1 MQASMR
7 AVLLGLA
14 CAAGATPVAA
24 QGIHPVLD
32 AKSGYVLGAP
42 VNGTWRDGQHVARQV
57 GAGRRYRVFGPAG
70 LLGTSTGTRAVSE
83 DVPCAETFGVELSPR
98 PEAAE
103 AEVAVDG
110 AWNVLP
116 RPVTRLSA
124 AAAAGYAGAV
134 RQILLQHGI
143 RSPVARVTGAARVD
157 LDGDGTEEVIVSA
170 FRSTGNG
177 TFTVGAG
184 DYSLVFVRKLVGGV
198 VRTIMLEQEYHPR
211 ARGETT
217 TNEYTIAGA
226 WDLDGNGGYEIV
238 IRASYY
244 EGGWMTLY
252 RIRGTTAQNL
262 VSAGCGA

>member
-1 MQASMR
+1 MRIYAR
-7 AVLLGLA
+7 AVLLVSA
-14 CAAGATPVAA
+14 CTCAAPATA

-42 VNGTWRDGQHVARQV
+42 VNGTWQDGRHVAGRV
-57 GAGRRYRVFGPAG
+57 GAGRRYRVFGSGG
-70 LLGTSTGTRAVSE
+70 LLGVSSGTRPQSVDE
-83 DVPCAETFGVELSPR
+83 PCAESFAVELSPAR
-98 PEAAE
+98 EE
-103 AEVAVDG
+103 GEVAVDG

-143 RSPVARVTGAARVD
+143 RAPMVRVTGAVRAD

-211 ARGETT
+211 AKGETT

-226 WDLDGNGGYEIV
+226 WDLDGDGKLEIV

-244 EGGWMTLY
+244 EGGWTTLY
-252 RIRGTTAQNL
+252 RIRGTTVQTL

>member
-1 MQASMR
+1 MR
-7 AVLLGLA
+7 AHGFAVLLGLA
-14 CAAGATPVAA
+14 GATGAPAAA
-24 QGIHPVLD
+24 QAIHPVLD

-42 VNGTWRDGQHVARQV
+42 VNGTWQDGQHVARRV

-70 LLGTSTGTRAVSE
+70 PMGTATGTRAVSQ
-83 DVPCAETFGVELSPR
+83 DVPCEETFGVELTPR
-98 PEAAE
+98 PEGAE

-116 RPVTRLSA
+116 RPVRRLSV
-124 AAAAGYAGAV
+124 AAAAGYTGAV
-134 RQILLQHGI
+134 REILVQHGI
-143 RSPVARVTGAARVD
+143 RDPQVHVTGALRVD
-157 LDGDGTEEVIVSA
+157 LDGDGTEEVVVSA

-177 TFTVGAG
+177 SFTVGAG

-211 ARGETT
+211 AAGETT
-217 TNEYTIAGA
+217 TNRYTIAGA
-226 WDLDGNGGYEIV
+226 WDLDGDARYEIV

-244 EGGWMTLY
+244 EGAWTTLY
-252 RIRGTTAQNL
+252 RVRGTTAQEL